1 MDYKLCC
8 VMVGLPARGKT
19 YIARKIARYMNW
31 LGTPC
36 KVFNVG
42 QYRREMCGIALPHS
56 FFDPHNEEAERQREA
71 AARACLED
79 MLNWLSTSNDYNCA
93 VYDATNSTTAR
104 RDMIM
109 EACRRAQVSVIFIES
124 LCGDQDVIE
133 ENVKMVKTSSPD
145 YQHYSDRDESVKDFM
160 ERIGHYQRI
169 YESVDPNSAVP
180 VVRLIDLGRRYEVY
194 GLAREGGLC
203 QKARLAHFLINLQPK
218 LGPIYVCRH
227 GESDFNL
234 AQRIGGDGELS
245 EAGWQFASA
254 LPDVITQLSSQ
265 DSRPLY
271 VWTSSF
277 KRTKQTASMFPSNVV
292 IEEWKALDEIDAG
305 VCEGLTYEEI
315 EARYP
320 RDFAARDRDKF
331 HYRYR
336 GGESYADLVN
346 RLEPIIME
354 LERRRNA
361 QILIIGHQAVLR
373 VIIGYFMETARQDIP
388 YIRVPLHTVVQVRP
402 TAYACDLC
410 EHAVGVAGVDTHR
423 PRPASINEHKQQ
435 Q

>member
-1 MDYKLCC
+1 MEYKLCC
-8 VMVGLPARGKT
+8 VLVGLPARGKT

-31 LGTPC
+31 LGVRC
-36 KVFNVG
+36 QVFNVG
-42 QYRREMCGIALPHS
+42 QYRRQMCGFALPHS
-56 FFDPHNEEAERQREA
+56 FFDPHNETAERQREG

-79 MLNWLSTSNDYNCA
+79 MLKWLLAEKENMCA
-93 VYDATNSTTAR
+93 VYDATNSTASR
-104 RDMIM
+104 RTMIM
-109 EACRRAQVSVIFIES
+109 EACRQAHVRLIFIES
-124 LCGDQDVIE
+124 VCGDKEVIE

-145 YQHYSDRDESVKDFM
+145 YQHLQNRDESVKDFM
-160 ERIGHYQRI
+160 ERIAHYERI
-169 YESVDPNSAVP
+169 YEPVDPECAVP

-203 QKARLAHFLINLQPK
+203 HKARLTHFLINLQPK

-245 EAGWQFASA
+245 ESGWQFANA
-254 LPDVITQLSSQ
+254 LPNFMRQLGENEDDQ
-265 DSRPLY
+265 RPLH

-277 KRTKQTASMFPSNVV
+277 RRTKQTASQFDPQSV
-292 IEEWKALDEIDAG
+292 IVEEWKALDEIDAG

-354 LERRRNA
+354 LERRRHA
-361 QILIIGHQAVLR
+361 RILIIGHQAVLR
-373 VIIGYFMETARQDIP
+373 VIIGYFMETCRPDIP

-402 TAYACDLC
+402 TAYACDLQ
-410 EHAVGVAGVDTHR
+410 EYRVGVAGVDTHR
-423 PRPASINEHKQQ
+423 PRPE
-435 Q
+435 